1 MRAAAQNV
9 DVGSSKGEDERG
21 MGSGLLRGF
30 HSESVGIYELGPF
43 DFNKRI
49 KSPLI
54 NTSESNA

>member
-1 MRAAAQNV
+1 M
-9 DVGSSKGEDERG
+9 DVGSSKEEDERG

-49 KSPLI
+49 KSLLI